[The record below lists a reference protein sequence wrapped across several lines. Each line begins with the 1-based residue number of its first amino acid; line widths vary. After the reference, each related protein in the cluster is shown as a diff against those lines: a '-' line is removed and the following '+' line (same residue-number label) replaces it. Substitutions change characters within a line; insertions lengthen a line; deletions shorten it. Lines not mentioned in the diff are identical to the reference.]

1 MVWNWT
7 CWKINDNSGTF
18 EWWDQTTVLS
28 KNHLEINWLKLVNK
42 PFYFPTPLLYKNTI
56 IFTILSSWWIYFDKQ
71 ANRRALVV
79 FDRNCVSLCR
89 KVVQTIFEMINLARY
104 KWFSIH
110 KIVTKE
116 QSKVIRLQL
125 QKYDQ
130 HPDRLGCHQET
141 QYTRFSTTYNTN
153 IQSNELVDFSMTQ
166 HPFDREFG
174 DKYVIKVT

>member
-1 MVWNWT
+1 M
-7 CWKINDNSGTF
+7 
-18 EWWDQTTVLS
+18 
-28 KNHLEINWLKLVNK
+28 NK